1 MDGGVVL
8 ASDEVYFSLFFFS
21 FHLFGVL
28 GIFVFFLKDEKKYP
42 LRFSVFMGSR
52 HEMSMGEREAEQKC
66 VDTAL

>member
-28 GIFVFFLKDEKKYP
+28 GIFCFFLKDEKNTLCAFWYLWVHGMK
-42 LRFSVFMGSR
+42 
-52 HEMSMGEREAEQKC
+52 
-66 VDTAL
+66 